1 MQEEENTV
9 SGHSV
14 SAAHE
19 KIIEPMA
26 LGSAS
31 PNGHRRH
38 APEVIAENA
47 SDSIASPIT
56 SPSKTIRS
64 PGRSPRRTS
73 PPGPAGNNWDAE
85 TPAPTKDAVTPNV
98 PARQLGSTDSRS
110 SDMNGSDG
118 RSNSAVGE
126 AVARAVL
133 LATKLHVPA
142 IGAQLVHRAALLDAL
157 SAGRRC
163 KLTLLSAPAGCGK
176 TTLLAQ
182 WALGAG
188 ENQRFGWLSLDSSDN
203 DPVWF
208 WMYVV
213 AALQKISPSVGSRA
227 VELLAMGADPVQVV
241 LPTLLNDLD
250 TIASPMVL
258 ILDDYHLV
266 VSRAV
271 HEQLAFFISRL
282 PANLHLVLAT
292 RSDPLLPLARLRAS
306 GNLAELRTNDLR
318 FAASEAGHLLNDVL
332 GLDLDHAD
340 IQLLHQRTEGWAAGL
355 YLAALSLAGR
365 ADAAAFIRT
374 FAGDNRHIV
383 DYLMAEVLDGQPPD
397 LRSFLLRTSILGRLS
412 GALCDALLQTS
423 GSASVLEQMER
434 ENLFV
439 VPLDM
444 SREWYRYHQLFGEL
458 LRTELR
464 RTEPD
469 LVADL
474 HRRAATWFESEGLI
488 DEAVRHLVPGG
499 DIARSADLIAA
510 DWVDEFN
517 GGGLLTVSG
526 MLDLLPEETVRQDPR
541 LSWARAWTAL
551 RVGQLDDTADS
562 TDAIEARLAA
572 DSVDGGAISAQ
583 VVVLLAVHSFKTAKV
598 AAALET
604 ARWAITLDLAEAPL
618 GQPSAYCIYG
628 SALYFSGSA
637 REAQAAFRRAVNLAE
652 KVGDRR
658 ARIYALGHLALISAE
673 HGQLTDAERLIRRA
687 SGSSR
692 DLADAEHLVDVMV
705 SLATAELLR
714 MRGDAAAAV
723 AAADMAVMSARQGG
737 AILEVAKT
745 LLVRAEVFEHLG
757 DHQTAKAILEEV
769 DTLVRGCA
777 DAGIASTLLAS
788 SERSACVAVTSR
800 NEGCAVGEE
809 LTPKELEV
817 LRLLATRLSRREIG
831 ARLYVS
837 LNTVKTHQ
845 RAIYRKLRVE
855 HRGAAVSRA
864 RELGLL

>member
-1 MQEEENTV
+1 M
-9 SGHSV
+9 
-14 SAAHE
+14 
-19 KIIEPMA
+19 
-26 LGSAS
+26 
-31 PNGHRRH
+31 
-38 APEVIAENA
+38 
-47 SDSIASPIT
+47 
-56 SPSKTIRS
+56 
-64 PGRSPRRTS
+64 S
-73 PPGPAGNNWDAE
+73 PPDPTQEAS
-85 TPAPTKDAVTPNV
+85 TPSV
-98 PARQLGSTDSRS
+98 PARLLDSTDSRS
-110 SDMNGSDG
+110 SDVTGSAG
-118 RSNSAVGE
+118 RSDNGVGE
-126 AVARAVL
+126 AAARAVL

-142 IGAQLVHRAALLDAL
+142 LGTQLVHRAGLLDVL
-157 SAGRRC
+157 SAGCRR
-163 KLTLLSAPAGCGK
+163 KLTLMSAPAGWGK
-176 TTLLAQ
+176 TTVLAQ
-182 WALGAG
+182 WALAAG
-188 ENQRFGWLSLDSSDN
+188 EAQRFSWLSLDSSDN

-213 AALQKISPSVGSRA
+213 AALQKVSPGVGIRA
-227 VELLAMGADPVQVV
+227 VELLAMGADPTQVV

-266 VSRAV
+266 VSREV

-282 PANLHLVLAT
+282 PANLHLVLAS
-292 RSDPLLPLARLRAS
+292 RSDPSLPLARLRAS
-306 GNLAELRTNDLR
+306 GVLAEMRTDDLR
-318 FAASEAGHLLNDVL
+318 FGLGEADHLLNDVL
-332 GLDLDHAD
+332 GLDLPDAD

-365 ADAAAFIRT
+365 ADTAAFIRM

-383 DYLMAEVLDGQPPD
+383 DYLMAEVLDGQPPQ
-397 LRSFLLRTSILGRLS
+397 LRNFLLRTSVLGRLS
-412 GALCDALLQTS
+412 GALCDAVLETS
-423 GSASVLEQMER
+423 GSASVLEQIER

-439 VPLDM
+439 VPLDT
-444 SREWYRYHQLFGEL
+444 SRHWYRYHQLFGEL

-464 RTEPD
+464 RSEPD

-474 HRRAATWFESEGLI
+474 HRRAAAWFEGEGLV
-488 DEAVRHLVPGG
+488 DEAVRHLVAGG

-517 GGGLLTVSG
+517 GGGVSTVSG
-526 MLDLLPEETVRQDPR
+526 LLDLLPEETVLQDPR
-541 LSWARAWTAL
+541 LSVARAWIAL
-551 RVGQLDDTADS
+551 SVGQLDDAAEWIEAVETGPAAGTADGN
-562 TDAIEARLAA
+562 AI
-572 DSVDGGAISAQ
+572 GAQ
-583 VVVLLAVHSFKTAKV
+583 VVVLRAVHSFKSAEV

-604 ARWAITLDLAEAPL
+604 ARRAITLDLGEAPP
-618 GQPSAYCIYG
+618 GRSSAYCIYG
-628 SALYFSGSA
+628 SALYFSGSIN
-637 REAQAAFRRAVNLAE
+637 EAQAAFRRAVTLAE
-652 KVGDRR
+652 KAGDRR

-673 HGQLTDAERLIRRA
+673 RGQLADAECQIRRA
-687 SGSSR
+687 SASSR

-714 MRGDAAAAV
+714 ERGDAAAAL
-723 AAADMAVMSARQGG
+723 AAADMAVMSARNGG

-745 LLVRAEVFEHLG
+745 LLVKAEILEHFG

-777 DAGIASTLLAS
+777 DAGIASRLPVWA
-788 SERSACVAVTSR
+788 ERRAGAAVTSR
-800 NEGCAVGEE
+800 NEGRALGEE

-845 RAIYRKLRVE
+845 RAVYRKLGVE

>member
-1 MQEEENTV
+1 V

-14 SAAHE
+14 SADHE
-19 KIIEPMA
+19 KTIGLMA
-26 LGSAS
+26 LGPAS
-31 PNGHRRH
+31 QNGHRRR
-38 APEVIAENA
+38 APEVITQNG
-47 SDSIASPIT
+47 SDSI
-56 SPSKTIRS
+56 
-64 PGRSPRRTS
+64 GSPRLPGRTS
-73 PPGPAGNNWDAE
+73 PPDPAENNWDAK
-85 TPAPTKDAVTPNV
+85 TPAHTQESSRPSL
-98 PARQLGSTDSRS
+98 PARPLGSTDSRS
-110 SDMNGSDG
+110 PDMTGSAG
-118 RSNSAVGE
+118 RSNNGVGE
-126 AVARAVL
+126 AAARAVL

-142 IGAQLVHRAALLDAL
+142 IGAQLVHRTALLDAL

-163 KLTLLSAPAGCGK
+163 KLTLLSASAGWGK

-188 ENQRFGWLSLDSSDN
+188 EDQRFGWLSLDPSDN

-213 AALQKISPSVGSRA
+213 AALQKTNPGVGIRA
-227 VELLAMGADPVQVV
+227 VELLVMGADPVQVV

-282 PANLHLVLAT
+282 PADLHLVLAT

-306 GNLAELRTNDLR
+306 GDLAEVRTDDLR
-318 FAASEAGHLLNDVL
+318 FGAEEADHLLNDVL
-332 GLDLDHAD
+332 GLDLAHAD
-340 IQLLHQRTEGWAAGL
+340 IQLLHRRTEGWVAGL

-365 ADAAAFIRT
+365 ADTAAFIKT

-383 DYLMAEVLDGQPPD
+383 DYLMAEVLDGQPPH
-397 LRSFLLRTSILGRLS
+397 LRSFLLRTSVLGRLS
-412 GALCDALLQTS
+412 GPLCDAMLQTS
-423 GSASVLEQMER
+423 GSASVLEKIER

-439 VPLDM
+439 APLDT
-444 SREWYRYHQLFGEL
+444 SRHWYRYHQLFGEL

-464 RTEPD
+464 RSEPD

-474 HRRAATWFESEGLI
+474 HRRAATWFETEGLI
-488 DEAVRHLVPGG
+488 DEAVRHLVAGG

-517 GGGLLTVSG
+517 GGGLSTVSG
-526 MLDLLPEETVRQDPR
+526 MLDLLPEKTVRQDPR
-541 LSWARAWTAL
+541 LSMARAWIAL
-551 RVGQLDDTADS
+551 SVGQLDDAAEWIE
-562 TDAIEARLAA
+562 AIETRPAA
-572 DSVDGGAISAQ
+572 DSADGGAISAQ
-583 VVVLLAVHSFKTAKV
+583 VVVLRAVHSFKTAEV

-604 ARWAITLDLAEAPL
+604 AHRAITLDLGDAPL
-618 GQPSAYCIYG
+618 GRSRAYCIYG
-628 SALYFSGSA
+628 SALYFSGSTH
-637 REAQAAFRRAVNLAE
+637 EAQAAFRRAVQLAA
-652 KVGDRR
+652 KAADRR
-658 ARIYALGHLALISAE
+658 TRIDALGYLALISAE
-673 HGQLTDAERLIRRA
+673 QGHIADAERQIRRA

-705 SLATAELLR
+705 SLATAELLA
-714 MRGDAAAAV
+714 MRGNAAAAV

-737 AILEVAKT
+737 GIPEVAKT
-745 LLVRAEVFEHLG
+745 LLVRAEIFEHLG
-757 DHQTAKAILEEV
+757 DPRTAKAILEEV
-769 DTLVRGCA
+769 GTLVRGCA
-777 DAGIASTLLAS
+777 DAGISLPQLAS
-788 SERSACVAVTSR
+788 AQRSAGVTVTSR

-845 RAIYRKLRVE
+845 RAVHRKLGVE

>member
-1 MQEEENTV
+1 MT
-9 SGHSV
+9 
-14 SAAHE
+14 
-19 KIIEPMA
+19 
-26 LGSAS
+26 GS
-31 PNGHRRH
+31 N
-38 APEVIAENA
+38 
-47 SDSIASPIT
+47 
-56 SPSKTIRS
+56 
-64 PGRSPRRTS
+64 GRS
-73 PPGPAGNNWDAE
+73 D
-85 TPAPTKDAVTPNV
+85 
-98 PARQLGSTDSRS
+98 
-110 SDMNGSDG
+110 NGF
-118 RSNSAVGE
+118 GE
-126 AVARAVL
+126 AAARAVL
-133 LATKLHVPA
+133 LGTKLHVPA
-142 IGAQLVHRAALLDAL
+142 VGAQLVHRAALLDAL
-157 SAGRRC
+157 SAGRRR
-163 KLTLLSAPAGCGK
+163 KLTLLSAPAGWGK

-188 ENQRFGWLSLDSSDN
+188 EDQRFAWLSLDPSDN

-213 AALQKISPSVGSRA
+213 AAVQKICPGVGIRGL
-227 VELLAMGADPVQVV
+227 ELLAMGVDPVQVV

-250 TIASPMVL
+250 TIGSPMVL

-271 HEQLAFFISRL
+271 HEQLAFFVSRM
-282 PANLHLVLAT
+282 PENLHLVLAT
-292 RSDPLLPLARLRAS
+292 RSDPILPLARLRAS
-306 GNLAELRTNDLR
+306 GELSEVRTDDLR
-318 FAASEAGHLLNDVL
+318 FEAGEADHLLNDVL
-332 GLDLDHAD
+332 GLDLAHAD
-340 IQLLHQRTEGWAAGL
+340 IQLLHRRTEGWAAGL

-365 ADAAAFIRT
+365 ADPAAFIKT
-374 FAGDNRHIV
+374 FTGDNRHIV

-397 LRSFLLRTSILGRLS
+397 LRSFLLRTSVLGRLS
-412 GALCDALLQTS
+412 GALCDAVLQTS
-423 GSASVLEQMER
+423 GSASVLQKIER

-439 VPLDM
+439 VPLDT
-444 SREWYRYHQLFGEL
+444 SRHWYRYHQLFGDL

-474 HRRAATWFESEGLI
+474 HRRAATWFEAEGLI
-488 DEAVRHLVPGG
+488 DEAVRHLLAAG

-510 DWVDEFN
+510 DWADEFN
-517 GGGLLTVSG
+517 AGGLSTISG
-526 MLDLLPEETVRQDPR
+526 YLDLLPEETVLQDPR
-541 LSWARAWTAL
+541 LSVARAWIAL
-551 RVGQLDDTADS
+551 SVGELDDAAEWIEAVDTRSAADTAD
-562 TDAIEARLAA
+562 D
-572 DSVDGGAISAQ
+572 GAISAQ
-583 VVVLLAVHSFKTAKV
+583 VVVLRAAHLLKTAEV

-604 ARWAITLDLAEAPL
+604 ARRAITLDFDDAPQAL
-618 GQPSAYCIYG
+618 SAAYCIYG
-628 SALYFSGSA
+628 SALYFSGNTH
-637 REAQAAFRRAVNLAE
+637 EAQATFRRTVPLAE

-673 HGQLTDAERLIRRA
+673 HGQLADAERQIRRA

-714 MRGDAAAAV
+714 MRGDAAAAL
-723 AAADMAVMSARQGG
+723 AAVDMAVMSARQGG
-737 AILEVAKT
+737 AALEVART
-745 LLVRAEVFEHLG
+745 MLVRAEIFEHLG

-769 DTLVRGCA
+769 GTLVRGCA

-788 SERSACVAVTSR
+788 AERSAGLAATSR

-817 LRLLATRLSRREIG
+817 LRLLPTRLSRREIA

-845 RAIYRKLRVE
+845 RAVYRKLRVE

-864 RELGLL
+864 QELGLL

>member
-1 MQEEENTV
+1 M
-9 SGHSV
+9 G
-14 SAAHE
+14 
-19 KIIEPMA
+19 P
-26 LGSAS
+26 
-31 PNGHRRH
+31 PD
-38 APEVIAENA
+38 PAENN
-47 SDSIASPIT
+47 
-56 SPSKTIRS
+56 
-64 PGRSPRRTS
+64 G
-73 PPGPAGNNWDAE
+73 DAA
-85 TPAPTKDAVTPNV
+85 TPAPNDGASTPSL
-98 PARQLGSTDSRS
+98 PAQPLNSATNDPT
-110 SDMNGSDG
+110 G
-118 RSNSAVGE
+118 RSENAVGE
-126 AVARAVL
+126 AAARTVL

-142 IGAQLVHRAALLDAL
+142 IGTQLVHRAALLDAL
-157 SAGRRC
+157 SAGRGH
-163 KLTLLSAPAGCGK
+163 KLTLLSAPAGWGK
-176 TTLLAQ
+176 TILLAQ

-188 ENQRFGWLSLDSSDN
+188 EDQRFGWLSLDPSDN

-213 AALQKISPSVGSRA
+213 AALQKINPGVGIRP

-258 ILDDYHLV
+258 ILDDYHQV
-266 VSRAV
+266 VSQAV
-271 HEQLAFFISRL
+271 HEQLAFFISRM

-292 RSDPLLPLARLRAS
+292 RSDPMLPLARLRAS
-306 GNLAELRTNDLR
+306 GELAEVRTDDLR
-318 FAASEAGHLLNDVL
+318 FGAVETDHLLNDVL
-332 GLDLDHAD
+332 GLGLAHAEV
-340 IQLLHQRTEGWAAGL
+340 QLLHRRTEGWAAGL

-383 DYLMAEVLDGQPPD
+383 DYLMAEVLDGQPPN
-397 LRSFLLRTSILGRLS
+397 LRSFLLRTSVLGRLS
-412 GALCDALLQTS
+412 GPLCDAVLQTS
-423 GSASVLEQMER
+423 GSASVLEKIER

-444 SREWYRYHQLFGEL
+444 SRHWYRYHHLFGEL

-464 RTEPD
+464 RSEPD

-474 HRRAATWFESEGLI
+474 HRRAATWFETEGLI
-488 DEAVRHLVPGG
+488 DEAVRHLVAGG
-499 DIARSADLIAA
+499 DIERSADLIAA

-517 GGGLLTVSG
+517 GGGLSTVSG
-526 MLDLLPEETVRQDPR
+526 MLDLLPEETVLQDPR
-541 LSWARAWTAL
+541 LCVARAWVAL
-551 RVGQLDDTADS
+551 SVGQLDDA
-562 TDAIEARLAA
+562 AEWIEAVETRSAA
-572 DSVDGGAISAQ
+572 DTADGGAISAQ
-583 VVVLLAVHSFKTAKV
+583 VVVLRAVHSFKTADV

-604 ARWAITLDLAEAPL
+604 ARRAITLDLGEVPL
-618 GQPSAYCIYG
+618 GRSIAYCSYG
-628 SALYFSGSA
+628 SALYFSGSTH
-637 REAQAAFRRAVNLAE
+637 EAQTAFRRAVELAE

-658 ARIYALGHLALISAE
+658 ARSYALGHLALISAE
-673 HGQLTDAERLIRRA
+673 HGQLANAERQIRQA

-723 AAADMAVMSARQGG
+723 AAADIAVIAARQGG

-745 LLVRAEVFEHLG
+745 LLVRAEIFEHLV

-769 DTLVRGCA
+769 GTLVRSCA
-777 DAGIASTLLAS
+777 DAGIASRLLAS
-788 SERSACVAVTSR
+788 AERSASVAVTSR

-845 RAIYRKLRVE
+845 RAVYRKLRVE
-855 HRGAAVSRA
+855 HRSAAVSRA

>member
-1 MQEEENTV
+1 M

-19 KIIEPMA
+19 NILEPLA
-26 LGSAS
+26 ARASAS
-31 PNGHRRH
+31 RNGHRWR
-38 APEVIAENA
+38 APEVIEENGF
-47 SDSIASPIT
+47 DSIGSP
-56 SPSKTIRS
+56 RL
-64 PGRSPRRTS
+64 PGRMS
-73 PPGPAGNNWDAE
+73 PPDPAENNWDAE
-85 TPAPTKDAVTPNV
+85 TPAPSHGASKPIF
-98 PARQLGSTDSRS
+98 PARLLGSTELRS
-110 SDMNGSDG
+110 SDMTGSAG
-118 RSNSAVGE
+118 RSDNDSGE
-126 AVARAVL
+126 AAARAVL

-142 IGAQLVHRAALLDAL
+142 IGAQLVHRAALLDVL
-157 SAGRRC
+157 SAGRHR
-163 KLTLLSAPAGCGK
+163 KLTLLSAPAGWGK
-176 TTLLAQ
+176 TTVLAQ
-182 WALGAG
+182 WALAAG
-188 ENQRFGWLSLDSSDN
+188 EDQRFGWLSLDPADN

-208 WMYVV
+208 WMYVI
-213 AALQKISPSVGSRA
+213 AALQKVSPGVGIRA

-306 GNLAELRTNDLR
+306 GDLAELRTDDLR
-318 FAASEAGHLLNDVL
+318 FGATEADHLLNDVL
-332 GLDLDHAD
+332 GLGLAHAD
-340 IQLLHQRTEGWAAGL
+340 IQLLHRRTEGWVAGL

-365 ADAAAFIRT
+365 ADTAAFIKT

-383 DYLMAEVLDGQPPD
+383 DYLMAEVLDGQPPH
-397 LRSFLLRTSILGRLS
+397 LRSFLLHTSILGRLS
-412 GALCDALLQTS
+412 GPLCDAVLQTS
-423 GSASVLEQMER
+423 ASASVLEKIER

-439 VPLDM
+439 APLDA
-444 SREWYRYHQLFGEL
+444 SRHWYRYHQLFGEL

-464 RTEPD
+464 RSEPD

-474 HRRAATWFESEGLI
+474 HRRAATWFEAEGLI
-488 DEAVRHLVPGG
+488 DEAVRHLVAGG
-499 DIARSADLIAA
+499 DIARGADLIAA

-517 GGGLLTVSG
+517 GGGVSTVSAL
-526 MLDLLPEETVRQDPR
+526 LDLLPEETVLHDPR
-541 LSWARAWTAL
+541 LSVARAWIAL
-551 RVGQLDDTADS
+551 SVGQLDDAAEWIEAVETRAAAADTAD
-562 TDAIEARLAA
+562 
-572 DSVDGGAISAQ
+572 GGVIGAQ
-583 VVVLLAVHSFKTAKV
+583 VVVLRAVHSFKTADV

-604 ARWAITLDLAEAPL
+604 ARQAVTLDLGEAPL
-618 GQPSAYCIYG
+618 GRSIAYCIYG
-628 SALYFSGSA
+628 SALYFSGSTH
-637 REAQAAFRRAVNLAE
+637 EAQAAFQRAVKLAE
-652 KVGDRR
+652 KAGDRR

-673 HGQLTDAERLIRRA
+673 RGQLADAERQIRRA

-705 SLATAELLR
+705 SLATAEVLR

-745 LLVRAEVFEHLG
+745 LLARAEIFKHHG

-769 DTLVRGCA
+769 GTLVRDCA
-777 DAGIASTLLAS
+777 DNGIGSTLLAS
-788 SERSACVAVTSR
+788 AERSAGVAVPSR
-800 NEGCAVGEE
+800 HEGCAAGEE

-845 RAIYRKLRVE
+845 RAVYRKLQVE
-855 HRGAAVSRA
+855 HRSAAVSRA

>member
-1 MQEEENTV
+1 MT
-9 SGHSV
+9 
-14 SAAHE
+14 
-19 KIIEPMA
+19 
-26 LGSAS
+26 
-31 PNGHRRH
+31 
-38 APEVIAENA
+38 
-47 SDSIASPIT
+47 
-56 SPSKTIRS
+56 
-64 PGRSPRRTS
+64 
-73 PPGPAGNNWDAE
+73 
-85 TPAPTKDAVTPNV
+85 
-98 PARQLGSTDSRS
+98 
-110 SDMNGSDG
+110 GSDG
-118 RSNSAVGE
+118 RSDNGVGE
-126 AVARAVL
+126 VAARAVL

-157 SAGRRC
+157 SEGRRR
-163 KLTLLSAPAGCGK
+163 KLTLLSAPAGWGK

-188 ENQRFGWLSLDSSDN
+188 DEDQRFGWLSLDRSDN

-213 AALQKISPSVGSRA
+213 AALQTISPGVGIRA
-227 VELLAMGADPVQVV
+227 LELLAMGADPVQVV

-271 HEQLAFFISRL
+271 HEQLAFFISGI

-292 RSDPLLPLARLRAS
+292 RSDPMLPLARLRAS
-306 GNLAELRTNDLR
+306 GELAEMRTDDLR
-318 FAASEAGHLLNDVL
+318 FGAIEADRLLNDVL
-332 GLDLDHAD
+332 RLDLAHED
-340 IQLLHQRTEGWAAGL
+340 IQLLHRRTEGWAAGL

-365 ADAAAFIRT
+365 ADTAAFIRT
-374 FAGDNRHIV
+374 FPGDNRHIV
-383 DYLMAEVLDGQPPD
+383 DYLMAEVLDGQPPEM
-397 LRSFLLRTSILGRLS
+397 RSFLLRTSVLGRLS

-423 GSASVLEQMER
+423 GSAAVLEKIEH

-444 SREWYRYHQLFGEL
+444 SRHWYRYHQLFGEL

-464 RTEPD
+464 RSEPD

-474 HRRAATWFESEGLI
+474 HRRAATWFGTEGLI
-488 DEAVRHLVPGG
+488 DEAVRHLIAGG

-517 GGGLLTVSG
+517 GGGVSTISG
-526 MLDLLPEETVRQDPR
+526 YLDLLPEETVLQDPR
-541 LSWARAWTAL
+541 LSVARAWIAL
-551 RVGQLDDTADS
+551 SVGQLDDAAEWIE
-562 TDAIEARLAA
+562 AIETRSAA
-572 DSVDGGAISAQ
+572 DTADGGAISAQ
-583 VVVLLAVHSFKTAKV
+583 VIVLRAVHSFKTAEV

-604 ARWAITLDLAEAPL
+604 ARRAITLDLGEAPL
-618 GQPSAYCIYG
+618 GRSFAYCIYG
-628 SALYFSGSA
+628 SALYFSGSTH
-637 REAQAAFRRAVNLAE
+637 EAQAAFRRAVQLAE

-658 ARIYALGHLALISAE
+658 AGIDALGYLALISAE
-673 HGQLTDAERLIRRA
+673 HGQIADAERQIRRA

-705 SLATAELLR
+705 SLATAKLLA
-714 MRGDAAAAV
+714 MRGDAAAAA
-723 AAADMAVMSARQGG
+723 AAADMAIMSARQGG

-745 LLVRAEVFEHLG
+745 LLVRAEIFEHVG

-769 DTLVRGCA
+769 GTLMRGSA
-777 DAGIASTLLAS
+777 DAGLASTLLAS
-788 SERSACVAVTSR
+788 PERSASAALTSR

-845 RAIYRKLRVE
+845 RAVYRKLRVE
-855 HRGAAVSRA
+855 HRSAAVSRA